1 MITYFNIP
9 AWKIP
14 WTEKPGGLQSMEM
27 AVLDR
32 TEHAHLCFSFFASG
46 VAPWGCCW
54 SRGMWRLPGEKE
66 RYLPTCGW
74 KWVLVLWWARPCLG
88 AWSRGDCGLRTLGSL
103 PAVGGSLSPPSLSFD
118 LKCPPALGPAGCSV
132 GPGLGAKMSASR
144 GAHADECP
152 PQYVCHQCSCRQA
165 ESQPLTPTCLETQRP
180 AGRSGPGLSNY
191 CFCPWSLH
199 TRDFVCNL

>member
-1 MITYFNIP
+1 M
-9 AWKIP
+9 
-14 WTEKPGGLQSMEM
+14 
-27 AVLDR
+27 
-32 TEHAHLCFSFFASG
+32 
-46 VAPWGCCW
+46 
-54 SRGMWRLPGEKE
+54 
-66 RYLPTCGW
+66 
-74 KWVLVLWWARPCLG
+74 VLWLARPCLG

-180 AGRSGPGLSNY
+180 AGRSGPDSCQITAFALGPCTHEILCATSKSKVSI
-191 CFCPWSLH
+191 FPVL
-199 TRDFVCNL
+199 